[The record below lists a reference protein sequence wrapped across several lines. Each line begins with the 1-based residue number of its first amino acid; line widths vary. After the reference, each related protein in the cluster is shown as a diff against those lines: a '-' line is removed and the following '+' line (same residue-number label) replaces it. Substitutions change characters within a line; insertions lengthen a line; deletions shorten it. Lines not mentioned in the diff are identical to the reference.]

1 MKAARRLGFLVE
13 LVMLAASL
21 TTGGG
26 NVADGI
32 RAIAVVVAA
41 VVGALVIFCAV
52 VLTVAVC
59 GQRQPPYDFGASD
72 G

>member
-1 MKAARRLGFLVE
+1 MRTARALGFLLE
-13 LVMLAASL
+13 LVMLAAGL
-21 TTGGG
+21 ATGGP
-26 NVADGI
+26 VADGI

>member
-1 MKAARRLGFLVE
+1 MKAVKAFGLLVE
-13 LVMLAASL
+13 LVMLAGSL
-21 TTGGG
+21 STGG

-32 RAIAVVVAA
+32 RVIAIIVAG
-41 VVGALVIFCAV
+41 VVGALVIFAAV